1 MNETQQF
8 LRKLV
13 HEVGLEL
20 RTNAVC
26 TRVRRTRDG
35 PFKMEDALTRHHW
48 NADDIIPAIANFRCI
63 TRNIRK
69 NDIYKK
75 NVKQSDSTTQTQG
88 QTKTSTSKLKY
99 VSQEKAKTPSPSLER
114 SIDRKQL

>member
-1 MNETQQF
+1 MNETQRY

-26 TRVRRTRDG
+26 TKVRRTRDG

-48 NADDIIPAIANFRCI
+48 TTEDIIPAIASFRRT
-63 TRNIRK
+63 TRKIRK
-69 NDIYKK
+69 NDSYRKV
-75 NVKQSDSTTQTQG
+75 VKQSDSTTQTQA
-88 QTKTSTSKLKY
+88 QTRTSTCKLES
-99 VSQEKAKTPSPSLER
+99 VNQEKAGSLNPSETSV
-114 SIDRKQL
+114 DAKQF

>member
-26 TRVRRTRDG
+26 TKVRRTRDG
-35 PFKMEDALTRHHW
+35 PFKMEDALTHHDW
-48 NADDIIPAIANFRCI
+48 TADNIIPAIANFRRT
-63 TRNIRK
+63 TRKIRK
-69 NDIYKK
+69 NDIYRQV
-75 NVKQSDSTTQTQG
+75 VKQSDSTTQTQG
-88 QTKTSTSKLKY
+88 QKRTSTCHLES
-99 VSQEKAKTPSPSLER
+99 VSQEKAGSLNPSETSVDTR
-114 SIDRKQL
+114 QF